1 MNPTTVITEEE
12 SKAGGVPATSIV
24 TVVEP
29 SAKCEFCND
38 TVQLSDVAG
47 AAEAETI
54 ADALDIHY
62 IEACK
67 MLTSCSACDKIVE
80 INRLP

>member
-1 MNPTTVITEEE
+1 ME
-12 SKAGGVPATSIV
+12 A
-24 TVVEP
+24 

-67 MLTSCSACDKIVE
+67 MLTSCSDCDKIIE
-80 INRLP
+80 ITRVP